1 MCYIKK
7 TKLHISCWNIN
18 GYRIKGF
25 NKFENPKFIKEMN
38 TKDIVG
44 LLETHCTPED
54 NIEIQ
59 GFCSVHLSRSK
70 SKKCKKKKAL
80 GGISIY
86 VKNQIRSGVKFLTHK
101 TNDFIWLKMCRDFLG
116 TKKDIYLC
124 FIYNPPA
131 SSTYTQS
138 LNEEI
143 LDILEKDIETHS
155 KSRQIILAG
164 DLNARTGDEQLDLI
178 EQDSINQFT
187 ELFNNIDPDLSI
199 PIRYSKD
206 KTISSRGK
214 ILNDLCVQTSL
225 RILNG
230 GTTGDHTGQFTCY
243 TYNRCSVVDYFIV
256 SCSVIFHSL
265 KFMI

>member
-1 MCYIKK
+1 
-7 TKLHISCWNIN
+7 
-18 GYRIKGF
+18 
-25 NKFENPKFIKEMN
+25 MN

-155 KSRQIILAG
+155 KSRHIILAG

>member
-18 GYRIKGF
+18 GYKIKGF
-25 NKFENPKFIKEMN
+25 NKFENPKFIKEIN

-54 NIEIQ
+54 NLEIQ
-59 GFCSVHLSRSK
+59 GYSSVHLSRSK
-70 SKKCKKKKAL
+70 SKKCKKAS

-101 TNDFIWLKMCRDFLG
+101 TNDFILLKMCRDFFG
-116 TKKDIYLC
+116 TGKDIYLC

-138 LNEEI
+138 LDEEI
-143 LDILEKDIETHS
+143 LDILEKDIETYS
-155 KSRQIILAG
+155 KSGQIILAG

-178 EQDSINQFT
+178 EQDSSHQFT

-214 ILNDLCVQTSL
+214 ILSDLYVQTSL

-230 GTTGDHTGQFTCY
+230 RVRRNRWAAGQYIYGRASQTEQ
-243 TYNRCSVVDYFIV
+243 RSARWA
-256 SCSVIFHSL
+256 S
-265 KFMI
+265 